1 MRTLYAAT
9 VALIE
14 AGPMPAPL
22 ATAVGDA
29 WHATMKDMARAWHAA
44 TCSAT
49 ATRRRTSFAPHEFL
63 TASSFTL
70 AAR

>member
-22 ATAVGDA
+22 ATAAWDA
-29 WHATMKDMARAWHAA
+29 WHATMKAHGARVACRDMQRNGYPTPDFVCAY
-44 TCSAT
+44 
-49 ATRRRTSFAPHEFL
+49 EFPDG
-63 TASSFTL
+63 SFTL